1 MERTAGMEASA
12 AGGDAGVAV
21 KSPDFSSA
29 FTVDET
35 PDEAYEAINNVRGW
49 WSENIEGPTDQ
60 MGGEFIFHNEPIH
73 YSRMKVTEL
82 VPGRRVVWRV
92 LENYMS
98 FVDDKS
104 EWIGNEIVFDIA
116 RKGDKTEV
124 VFTQL
129 GLVPDYEC
137 YEVCSNAWGGYI
149 KGSLRALIATGQ
161 GSPIPKAT

>member
-1 MERTAGMEASA
+1 MERTAEVEASA
-12 AGGDAGVAV
+12 TGGDAGAAA
-21 KSPDFSSA
+21 KSADFSSG
-29 FTVDET
+29 FTVDQS

-60 MGGEFIFHNEPIH
+60 LDGEFIFHNEPIH

-92 LENYMS
+92 LENDMS

-137 YEVCSNAWGGYI
+137 FEVCANAWGGYI
-149 KGSLRALIATGQ
+149 KGSLRALVATGQ
-161 GSPIPKAT
+161 GSPIPKAS